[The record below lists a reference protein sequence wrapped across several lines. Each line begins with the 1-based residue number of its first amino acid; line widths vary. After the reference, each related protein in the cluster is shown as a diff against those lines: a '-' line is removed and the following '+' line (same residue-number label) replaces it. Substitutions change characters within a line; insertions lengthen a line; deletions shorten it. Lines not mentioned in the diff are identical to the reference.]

1 MIVPAYRRIILMS
14 ANPEASKTPTKKL
27 AFAHSRRISYCHQ
40 DGRYRSGALALRE
53 ENDPGAAFLFF
64 QVDVMNVFDCVPQK
78 AFAHVAELLHGVGG
92 EKL

>member
-27 AFAHSRRISYCHQ
+27 AFV
-40 DGRYRSGALALRE
+40 ALRE

-78 AFAHVAELLHGVGG
+78 AFAHAAELLHGVGG